1 MKNKVFALA
10 LLLLINSCNP
20 EFPRGDDIQGP
31 RLFSV
36 TTGVSPKGIPIEYY
50 VFLLEN

>member
-1 MKNKVFALA
+1 MNHKVFALA

-20 EFPRGDDIQGP
+20 ESARDDVLQRP

-36 TTGVSPKGIPIEYY
+36 TPGVSPKGIPIEYY
-50 VFLLEN
+50 VFLLED